1 MVKGK
6 EESGMISVV
15 SPVRPIN
22 VISNLYT
29 FNVDNDKVS
38 DDYHTMQEL
47 YDTRL
52 ALCVKLFECLH
63 AEELIG
69 KDLLSNE
76 PWVVKS
82 KLHNDGTM
90 FDGYFVIAANLAKG
104 QISFHYAL
112 EHWDKFQ
119 IPEVE
124 RIPWEYDGHKTSDV
138 IERLME

>member
-1 MVKGK
+1 
-6 EESGMISVV
+6 MISVV

-22 VISNLYT
+22 IVPNVYT

-52 ALCVKLFECLH
+52 ALCV
-63 AEELIG
+63 A
-69 KDLLSNE
+69 LLNSMSLTDE
-76 PWVVKS
+76 GRIMGQPFVVKS

-90 FDGYFVIAANLAKG
+90 FDGYFVIAAFLDRK

-138 IERLME
+138 IERLMK